1 MCTIV
6 STTYAYVYYH
16 TRYIYQD
23 SSLMKMS
30 EQSLFFYFFFLL
42 MAFLKSESKRFKDS
56 KKKAQF

>member
-6 STTYAYVYYH
+6 STYAYVYH

-30 EQSLFFYFFFLL
+30 EQSFYIFFLL
-42 MAFLKSESKRFKDS
+42 MAFLKSEFTRFKDN